1 MCVSVSF
8 VSLPSSFPLFPLL
21 TTPPFLTPDSSHS
34 LATSYFCSLTVASL
48 SKLIAL
54 PAYPL
59 PTEQQSE
66 YLKLDP
72 LISTST
78 IHPSVN
84 PIIHA
89 HIHHLSCSTIMSN
102 VNNCSTVHPDEV
114 CGWEYA
120 KQEGRSAQTVANT
133 VIRHYQRL
141 DCEFTTL
148 HPNYLTCWFSG

>member
-1 MCVSVSF
+1 MWNTV
-8 VSLPSSFPLFPLL
+8 
-21 TTPPFLTPDSSHS
+21 
-34 LATSYFCSLTVASL
+34 VASL

-102 VNNCSTVHPDEV
+102 VNNCSTVHPDRCV
-114 CGWEYA
+114 AGNMRNKGALRKLLQTQWYGITSDWIVSLQLFTQTTWHAGFLASIMGSWDVPNKSLFYA
-120 KQEGRSAQTVANT
+120 FVTSARVF
-133 VIRHYQRL
+133 V
-141 DCEFTTL
+141 
-148 HPNYLTCWFSG
+148 G